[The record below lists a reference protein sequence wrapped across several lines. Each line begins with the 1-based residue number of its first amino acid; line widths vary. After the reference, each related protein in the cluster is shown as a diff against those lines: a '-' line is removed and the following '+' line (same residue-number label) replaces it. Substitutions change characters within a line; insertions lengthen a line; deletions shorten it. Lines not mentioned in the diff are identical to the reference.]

1 MKNSLFLFLFLFIS
15 SPFFAQVQTIDDFY
29 AKHKR
34 EGEAMSLNLPGFLIR
49 LGASIASLE
58 AEDEAE
64 RVALEIVKDVR
75 RAKILA
81 GENLRIGGS
90 EIQQLVSDLATEGF
104 EELMT
109 VRSEGSTMNVIIRER
124 KDIIRSV
131 VLIVNDNGDFT
142 LISLKTRLYLE
153 DLTYLIN
160 KSLES

>member
-1 MKNSLFLFLFLFIS
+1 MKNILFTSLLLLLS
-15 SPFFAQVQTIDDFY
+15 TPFFAQVQVIDDFY
-29 AKHKR
+29 AKHR
-34 EGEAMSLNLPGFLIR
+34 RGIDAVSVSIPGFLIR
-49 LGASIASLE
+49 LGVSIASLE

-81 GENLRIGGS
+81 GDDLRIRRS
-90 EIQQLVSDLATEGF
+90 EIQGLVSDLRAEGF

-109 VRSEGSTMNVIIRER
+109 VKSEGSTVDIIIRER
-124 KDIIRSV
+124 KDIIRNI
-131 VLIVNDNGDFT
+131 VLIVNDDGEFA

-160 KSLES
+160 KSLEG

>member
-1 MKNSLFLFLFLFIS
+1 MKNILFAVLLSTIS
-15 SPFFAQVQTIDDFY
+15 TPFFAQVEAIDDFY

-34 EGEAMSLNLPGFLIR
+34 GEDVVSLNLPGFLIR

-58 AEDEAE
+58 ADDEAE

-75 RAKILA
+75 RAKILT
-81 GENLRIGGS
+81 GENLRVRRS
-90 EIQQLVSDLATEGF
+90 EIQELIGDLESEGF

-109 VRSEGSTMNVIIRER
+109 VRSEGSTVNIIIRER
-124 KDIIRSV
+124 KDIIRNI
-131 VLIVNDNGDFT
+131 VLIVNDDGEFS

-160 KSLES
+160 KSIEG